1 VRKTLRGVF
10 AELEQRHPHLQETLL
25 AAMGN
30 VELKRLLDPRY
41 LDLDGAGEAEA
52 ELLPILG
59 QDGDE
64 TALH

>member
-1 VRKTLRGVF
+1 VF
-10 AELEQRHPHLQETLL
+10 AELEEQHPHLQETLL

-41 LDLDGAGEAEA
+41 LDLDGSVAGEAEA

-59 QDGDE
+59 QEELSG
-64 TALH
+64 